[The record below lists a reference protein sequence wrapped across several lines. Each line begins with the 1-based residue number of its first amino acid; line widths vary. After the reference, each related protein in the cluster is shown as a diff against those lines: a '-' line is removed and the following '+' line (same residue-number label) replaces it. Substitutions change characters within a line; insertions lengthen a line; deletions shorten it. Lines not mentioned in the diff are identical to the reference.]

1 MQLPTHITKAAGP
14 SSSANASRSVSYD
27 YSGEDTIQ
35 KRRDEASQM
44 QAARRKALYDGDVSG
59 ALAAGD
65 RIRTLLDSIATIRPA
80 RVASESSSSSFDR
93 RATQFEGEHDDLE
106 YVKSQGRK
114 GK

>member
-1 MQLPTHITKAAGP
+1 MQLPTHITRMAGP
-14 SSSANASRSVSYD
+14 SSSANASSSVSYD

-35 KRRDEASQM
+35 KRQDEASQM
-44 QAARRKALYDGDVSG
+44 HAARRKALYDGDVSG

-65 RIRTLLDSIATIRPA
+65 RIRTLLDSLASIRPV
-80 RVASESSSSSFDR
+80 RVASESSSSSFDKGSS
-93 RATQFEGEHDDLE
+93 AFEGEHDDLE